1 MDGSEPFLFD
11 CVTQE
16 QVRNIITNMPTNKA
30 PGYDKVS
37 MKVIK
42 VCLPSILPVITDLL
56 NTSFST
62 TSFPKDWKHTEV
74 IVHLK
79 EGDPEV
85 PCNYRPISLLPVM
98 SKVLERL
105 AHDQFVNYLITN
117 NMLSDHQSGNMKC
130 HSMETLGILF
140 TSYLYKVIE
149 EKKVTAVLMLDL
161 SKAFDSIDHQ
171 RLLEKLRKL
180 NVSDLTLAWFQSYLT
195 DRTQRMRIQNSLSDS
210 LTINHGVPQGSIL
223 GPLLFNIYI
232 NDLPSVCQN
241 CNIKSYVDD
250 SKLYVSFSNKDV
262 NGGLDKLRQDLSR
275 VASWC
280 CENRLLISPN
290 KTEFCVLGSNRM
302 LTQTNH
308 RRLSQRQALVIQ

>member
-1 MDGSEPFLFD
+1 MSSIHSTCHHDLF
-11 CVTQE
+11 
-16 QVRNIITNMPTNKA
+16 
-30 PGYDKVS
+30 
-37 MKVIK
+37 
-42 VCLPSILPVITDLL
+42 

-62 TSFPKDWKHTEV
+62 ASFPKDWKHAEV
-74 IVHLK
+74 IAHLK
-79 EGDPEV
+79 EGNPEV
-85 PCNYRPISLLPVM
+85 ACNTRPISLLPAM

-105 AHDQFVNYLITN
+105 AHDQFVNYLTTN

-130 HSMETLGILF
+130 HSTEMLGILF
-140 TSYLYKVIE
+140 TSHLYKAID

-171 RLLEKLRKL
+171 RLLEKLQKL

-195 DRTQRMRIQNSLSDS
+195 DRTQRVLIQNSLSDS
-210 LTINHGVPQGSIL
+210 LTIKHGLPQGSIF

-241 CNIKSYVDD
+241 CNVKSYVDD

-262 NGGLDKLRQDLSR
+262 NGGLDKLKQYLFQ

-280 CENRLLISPN
+280 CENRLLINPG
-290 KTEFCVLGSNRM
+290 KTEFCVFGSNRM
-302 LTQTNH
+302 LTQTSIPPIMFLGKKLTIVDSVKDFGVIMDKH
-308 RRLSQRQALVIQ
+308 LSFNEHTDA